1 MGAAVSLS
9 PEERARRRQAVR
21 KHVIVALF
29 ALLVLIAANALFTS
43 RYPWW
48 LWVLTAW
55 LPLIAGHKAWSMGLF
70 ERNKLDRN
78 KEGS

>member
-1 MGAAVSLS
+1 VSLS
-9 PEERARRRQAVR
+9 PEERMRRARYVR
-21 KHVIVALF
+21 LHLIAALF
-29 ALLVLIAANALFTS
+29 GLMVLIAANALFTS

-70 ERNKLDRN
+70 ERHRLDR
-78 KEGS
+78 K

>member
-1 MGAAVSLS
+1 MSLS
-9 PEERARRRQAVR
+9 PEERMRRARGVR
-21 KHVIVALF
+21 LHLIVALF
-29 ALLVLIAANALFTS
+29 ALMVLIAVNALFSS

-55 LPLIAGHKAWSMGLF
+55 LPLIVCHTAWARGLF
-70 ERNKLDRN
+70 DRN

>member
-1 MGAAVSLS
+1 MRLS
-9 PEERARRRQAVR
+9 PEERMRRARFVR
-21 KHVIVALF
+21 LHLIVGLF
-29 ALLVLIAANALFTS
+29 TLLVLIAANALFSS

-55 LPLIAGHKAWSMGLF
+55 LPLIAVHKAWSIGL
-70 ERNKLDRN
+70 LDRN

>member
-1 MGAAVSLS
+1 MAQAWQYPAVRLP
-9 PEERARRRQAVR
+9 PEERMRRARAVR
-21 KHVIVALF
+21 LHLIVALLT
-29 ALLVLIAANALFTS
+29 LLVLIAVNAIFSS

-55 LPLIAGHKAWSMGLF
+55 LPLIVAHSAWARGLF
-70 ERNKLDRN
+70 DRN

>member
-1 MGAAVSLS
+1 MWNQVYNPLGNAALS
-9 PEERARRRQAVR
+9 T
-21 KHVIVALF
+21 VA
-29 ALLVLIAANALFTS
+29 AAIPVVTLLVLIAVNALFSS

-55 LPLIAGHKAWSMGLF
+55 APLIVAHTAWARGLF
-70 ERNKLDRN
+70 DRN

>member
-1 MGAAVSLS
+1 LSLS
-9 PEERARRRQAVR
+9 PEERLRRGRAVR
-21 KHVIVALF
+21 LHLIVGLLT
-29 ALLVLIAANALFTS
+29 LLVLIAVNALFSS

-55 LPLIAGHKAWSMGLF
+55 APLILGHAAWAKGLF
-70 ERNKLDRN
+70 DRNNLDRN